1 MLINTNLSDFD
12 PGSFDP
18 IPDGYYHAEI
28 AAVSQEKAS
37 TGTEYLNIEFLILG
51 PTHEGRHVWANIF
64 LTEKAK
70 WKLAALLS
78 ATGIGLV
85 DDLDT
90 DQLLG
95 KDLRI
100 RVKQV
105 DDPAGDSRQEVVGF
119 RQSKSENVAPF

>member
-1 MLINTNLSDFD
+1 MKLSVGLSNFD
-12 PGSFDP
+12 PKSFNP
-18 IPDGYYHAEI
+18 IPEGYYDAKI
-28 AAVSQEKAS
+28 VAVSQERAS
-37 TGTEYLNIEFLILG
+37 TGTEYLNIDTVILA

-119 RQSKSENVAPF
+119 RKLKSDNVVPF

>member
-1 MLINTNLSDFD
+1 MKFKTNLSDYD
-12 PGSFDP
+12 PESFDP
-18 IPDGYYHAEI
+18 VPNGYYDAEI
-28 AAVSQEKAS
+28 VAVSQERAS
-37 TGTEYLNIEFLILG
+37 TGTEYLNIEFVILG

-64 LTEKAK
+64 LTKKAR

-90 DQLLG
+90 DQLIG

-119 RQSKSENVAPF
+119 RKLKSDNVVPF